1 MLHGKT
7 RRGGLVFD
15 AADMIK
21 DAMILPQAFISSQ
34 NGDTEK
40 EFRQTCIENFARFE
54 ALDLIIDGLK
64 QLAVQGAAQ

>member
-1 MLHGKT
+1 
-7 RRGGLVFD
+7 
-15 AADMIK
+15 MIK

-64 QLAVQGAAQ
+64 QLAVQGGTK